1 MDNFSILDGN
11 MGTAGCISRRT
22 TRSLVWLKE
31 NQEVAWVPIKVVG
44 ADSLTFTFTGRDV
57 FGNVGKFAV
66 VDDEATRNYR
76 FCSALEN
83 HVEQGWNTCFIFRL
97 VYSPQMDMFAVLT
110 PYLYDME
117 RRGWFKINELTR

>member
-1 MDNFSILDGN
+1 MGNFYVLDGD

-57 FGNVGKFAV
+57 FGNVGKFVV
-66 VDDEATRNYR
+66 VDDEATRNYKI
-76 FCSALEN
+76 CSSLERR
-83 HVEQGWNTCFIFRL
+83 VENGRNTCFIFRL

-110 PYLYDME
+110 PYLYDMD
-117 RRGWFKINELTR
+117 RRFWININELTR

>member
-1 MDNFSILDGN
+1 MDKFSVPDGD

-31 NQEVAWVPIKVVG
+31 NQEVAWVHIKVVG

-66 VDDEATRNYR
+66 VEDEATRNYR
-76 FCSALEN
+76 FCSALETR
-83 HVEQGWNTCFIFRL
+83 VENGRNTCFIFRL

-117 RRGWFKINELTR
+117 RRFWIKTNGLTR